1 MKKRAILITPLVP
14 GKTGNGLSMRAG
26 IWLECL
32 SQDFDVDLVVV
43 PIYPAHPS
51 APDFARHSASTINI
65 LTPLASETGLYNI
78 RIGESDIDKLHNLAR
93 AAALVVVFR
102 LVTAELTAATSL
114 HRLPSIL
121 DLDDVDWVREERLG
135 NQHLTEDI
143 IRKTSELS
151 RRFDLVTF
159 AQPHSSIPHLSDVVS
174 ANVMT
179 IPNASRAPESPSQES
194 TAKTTDL
201 LFVGTLGYAP
211 NEEGLLW
218 FITEVVPLLPG
229 VRVTLVGAN
238 PTPELLS
245 YQSSLVRIHANVPEV
260 SSWYRTAHVA
270 IVPLFAGSG
279 TRIKILEAWAH
290 HTPVVTTSMGIE
302 GILNTQGALI
312 ADSASAFAAAC
323 ASLLHS
329 PDLARSLAQDGHQLW
344 QDHYSLSSSRHH
356 ISLAVEKV
364 LPT

>member
-1 MKKRAILITPLVP
+1 MNKRAILITPLVP
-14 GKTGNGLSMRAG
+14 GRTGNGLSMRAG
-26 IWLECL
+26 MWLECL

-51 APDFARHSASTINI
+51 APDFARDFASTITI
-65 LTPLASETGLYNI
+65 VTPLARETGLHDI
-78 RIGESDIDKLHNLAR
+78 SIEESDIHKLDNLSP

-102 LVTAELTAATSL
+102 LVTAELIADSTL
-114 HRLPSIL
+114 HQLPSIL
-121 DLDDVDWVREERLG
+121 DLDDADWVREERLG
-135 NQHLTEDI
+135 HPHLTEDI

-151 RRFDLVTF
+151 SLFDLVTF
-159 AQPHSSIPHLSDVVS
+159 AQPLGSIPHLSEVVPT
-174 ANVMT
+174 NVMT
-179 IPNASRAPESPSQES
+179 IPNASQAPESTFLE
-194 TAKTTDL
+194 TTTKTIDL

-218 FITEVVPLLPG
+218 FITEVVPLLPDM
-229 VRVTLVGAN
+229 RVAIVGAN
-238 PTPELLS
+238 PTQELLKYES
-245 YQSSLVRIHANVPEV
+245 ALVHIHANVPEV
-260 SSWYRTAHVA
+260 STWYQTAHAA

-302 GILNTQGALI
+302 GLLDTQGALI

-329 PDLARSLAQDGHQLW
+329 PDLAWSLAHDGHQLW
-344 QDHYSLSSSRHH
+344 QDHYSLSSFRHH

-364 LPT
+364 LSI